1 MTDDAPPPSRRTGA
15 AKFLSAAAL
24 RLRPPAGAPGA
35 MPVSSR
41 LSTWVGILSAV
52 TGGFLGLTTYRED
65 VAKKVDQRVEKTFD
79 LVERFQGGDLEGP
92 RTRVLSYVQ
101 ARRLCDARVFSRD
114 LTDDDFVRVIDFFD
128 LVEACVKADLC
139 DRATALRFFGPY
151 ADHQQP
157 ILEKVI
163 ADLRAAPQSMRA
175 DAGFGDG
182 LKALAAKPAPAPPCD
197 GNF

>member
-1 MTDDAPPPSRRTGA
+1 MSAERPRAPRRMGA
-15 AKFLSAAAL
+15 IASLMSGAGE
-24 RLRPPAGAPGA
+24 RLRAGSGGPL
-35 MPVSSR
+35 PVSGR

-52 TGGFLGLTTYRED
+52 TGGFLGLSTWRED
-65 VAKKVDQRVEKTFD
+65 VAKKVDERVSKTFA

-101 ARRLCDARVFSRD
+101 ARRLCDARLFSRD

-128 LVEACVKADLC
+128 LVEACVRADLC
-139 DRATALRFFGPY
+139 DRPTAQRFFGPY

-182 LKALAAKPAPAPPCD
+182 FRALATSSAPAPPCE